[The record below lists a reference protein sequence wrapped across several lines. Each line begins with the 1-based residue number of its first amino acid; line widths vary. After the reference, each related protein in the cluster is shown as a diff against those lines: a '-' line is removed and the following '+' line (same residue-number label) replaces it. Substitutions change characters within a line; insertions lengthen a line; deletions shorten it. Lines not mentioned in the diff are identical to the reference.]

1 MNASL
6 GHVTNMFTRNAAGS
20 RLATSQLNLQL
31 SSVSDISP
39 SSSPLRQVLLVED
52 SDLEQLAA
60 APGSLGE
67 NITVHLPGLMHLE
80 SGLVLQCGT
89 AALRL
94 TFHCEP
100 CYKVAHLGPRKKL
113 VARRGYLAQIER
125 AGVAAIGDEILA
137 VGQLAPIPH
146 DVPGRISWYLRQVTE
161 VSITELV
168 DAVGL
173 PRSSARAVPGYLRR
187 LTDADLGMR
196 VVRADGSRVLLGGS
210 RPSQEQMVEPAR
222 PLRS

>member
-6 GHVTNMFTRNAAGS
+6 GHVANLFSRHAAGS
-20 RLATSQLNLQL
+20 RLATFQLNLQL
-31 SSVSDISP
+31 ADVRDISP
-39 SSSPLRQVLLVED
+39 SSSPLRQVLLVEN
-52 SDLEQLAA
+52 SDLEQLRA
-60 APGSLGE
+60 APGALGE
-67 NITVHLPGLMHLE
+67 NITVRLPGLMQLE
-80 SGLVLQCGT
+80 SGLVLQVGT

-100 CYKVAHLGPRKKL
+100 CYKVAHLAARKKL

-125 AGVAAIGDEILA
+125 PGVASIGDEILA

-146 DVPGRISWYLRQVTE
+146 DVPGRISWYLRQVAE
-161 VSITELV
+161 VSIAELV

-187 LTDADLGMR
+187 LADADLGMR

-210 RPSQEQMVEPAR
+210 RPPPE
-222 PLRS
+222 